1 MIRFDYG
8 LGVLWLHK
16 AAIATKTPLKVAT
29 IINRSYLE
37 GLGNYE

>member
-1 MIRFDYG
+1 MVAT
-8 LGVLWLHK
+8 LSGVLV
-16 AAIATKTPLKVAT
+16 AIATKTPLKVAT